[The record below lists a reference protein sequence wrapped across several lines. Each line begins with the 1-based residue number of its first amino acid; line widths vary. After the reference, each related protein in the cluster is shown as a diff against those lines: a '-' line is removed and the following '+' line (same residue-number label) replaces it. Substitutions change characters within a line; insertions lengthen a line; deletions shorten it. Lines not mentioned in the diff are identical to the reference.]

1 MAAPAASAAR
11 RLAGPTAAPAPLGD
25 LPTGDPDGW
34 RDRDLPGRRNHLN
47 CGTVGTLMRDGA
59 IGATLEAFPIPLGS
73 TDIFS
78 NAPRVAAFGRAP
90 PTPPE
95 CPIPAEPPP
104 RANDAVGKAKTMKK
118 TKATFTEVFD
128 MGKLH

>member
-1 MAAPAASAAR
+1 
-11 RLAGPTAAPAPLGD
+11 
-25 LPTGDPDGW
+25 
-34 RDRDLPGRRNHLN
+34 
-47 CGTVGTLMRDGA
+47 MRGGA

-104 RANDAVGKAKTMKK
+104 RANDAVGKTKTMKK
-118 TKATFTEVFD
+118 TKAIFTEVFD
-128 MGKLH
+128 MGEAPLESTRTPRRFTIGPPIHRHH